1 MMAVCMDAQAP
12 TPAGS
17 ETPWWQ
23 SRWFADAVATA
34 AGVVF
39 LVLCMALPLVGPAA
53 ARGSGSP
60 GAARAAHYPK
70 NVAAFLTIW
79 LFATLLTGSGIAL
92 WIRLYGFNRRDRRL
106 WALGALGVILLGILV
121 AFLTGALAI

>member
-1 MMAVCMDAQAP
+1 MMAGRMDAKAP
-12 TPAGS
+12 TPARP

-23 SRWFADAVATA
+23 SGWFADAVATA

-60 GAARAAHYPK
+60 GATRAPHYPK

-79 LFATLLTGSGIAL
+79 LLATLLTGSGIAL
-92 WIRLYGFNRRDRRL
+92 WIRLRGFNPRDRRL